1 MLAATETTMHPD
13 KLRNIQNLSPQDRYG
28 YFIRKVADF
37 EEVWLIHD
45 NGQYVTLGDKEEQIA
60 IPVWPEKE
68 FAEQVLTG
76 DWKDYTAESK
86 NVHDFVEWL
95 DTLEEEGYKIAGFPG
110 IDLKGVVVT
119 ADEMKNHLIY
129 ELQQYE

>member
-1 MLAATETTMHPD
+1 MHPD
-13 KLRNIQNLSPQDRYG
+13 KQNNVLNLSPQDRYG

-37 EEVWLIHD
+37 EEVWLLNK
-45 NGQYVTLGDKEEQIA
+45 NGQYVTLGDSKEQIS

-68 FAEQVLTG
+68 FAELMLT
-76 DWKDYTAESK
+76 DEWKDYTVERRD
-86 NVHDFVEWL
+86 VHDFLDWL
-95 DTLEEEGYKIAGFPG
+95 DTLEKEGYKIAGFPD
-110 IDLKGVVVT
+110 ISLKGVVVT

>member
-1 MLAATETTMHPD
+1 MHPD
-13 KLRNIQNLSPQDRYG
+13 KHKNIFNLSPQDRYG

-37 EEVWLIHD
+37 EEVWLIHEK
-45 NGQYVTLGDKEEQIA
+45 GQYVTLGENEEQIA

-68 FAEQVLTG
+68 FAKLMLMD
-76 DWKDYTAESK
+76 DWKGYTVESM

-95 DTLEEEGYKIAGFPG
+95 DTLEGEGYKIAGFPG

-119 ADEMKNHLIY
+119 ADEMKNHIIY
-129 ELQQYE
+129 ELQQSE

>member
-1 MLAATETTMHPD
+1 MHPD
-13 KLRNIQNLSPQDRYG
+13 KQKNILNISPQDRYG
-28 YFIRKVADF
+28 YFVTKVADF
-37 EEVWLIHD
+37 EEVWLIQE
-45 NGQYVTLGDKEEQIA
+45 NGQYVSLGDKEEQIA
-60 IPVWPEKE
+60 IPVWPKKE
-68 FAEQVLTG
+68 FAELMLTG
-76 DWKDYTAESK
+76 DWEGYTVESM

-95 DTLEEEGYKIAGFPG
+95 DTLEEEGYKIAGFPD

>member
-1 MLAATETTMHPD
+1 M
-13 KLRNIQNLSPQDRYG
+13 
-28 YFIRKVADF
+28 
-37 EEVWLIHD
+37 WLIQD

-68 FAEQVLTG
+68 FAELMLTD
-76 DWKDYTAESK
+76 DWEGYTVESM

-95 DTLEEEGYKIAGFPG
+95 DTSEEKGYKIAGFPD

-119 ADEMKNHLIY
+119 GEEIKNHLIY
-129 ELQQYE
+129 EMQQYE